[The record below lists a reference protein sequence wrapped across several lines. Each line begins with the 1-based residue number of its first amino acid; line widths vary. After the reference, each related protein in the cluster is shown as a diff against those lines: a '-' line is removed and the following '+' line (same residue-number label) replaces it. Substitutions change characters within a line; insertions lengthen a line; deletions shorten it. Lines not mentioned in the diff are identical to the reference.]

1 MQENTIQIRVPHS
14 LLEYGLRAEEIQEQ
28 VAEWLTLS
36 LFVDGRISS
45 GKAASLLGL
54 SRIQFLQLLRRR
66 GISYID
72 YAPEEVAEESA
83 AANTLTPI
91 GPE

>member
-1 MQENTIQIRVPHS
+1 MQESTIQIRVPYS
-14 LLEYGLRAEEIQEQ
+14 LLEYGLRAEEIQQQ

-36 LFVDGRISS
+36 LFVDGRVSS

-72 YAPEEVAEESA
+72 YAPEEMAEE
-83 AANTLTPI
+83 LTAVKALDPDDP
-91 GPE
+91 G